1 MADIR
6 RLRGL
11 MGAAKVILSD
21 IERNR
26 QQQQEMGTTM
36 GKTLLG
42 QYAKRAFQTPMEQ
55 LLQKGQVAGAIAKI
69 SAAGGDVSQFQGLFG
84 GVQPP
89 TREIIDTTARVEEV
103 EPTAI
108 TPAIPASRPR
118 FTGAPVEPITPEIA
132 PEQRILPTK
141 FERTPLGGIRAT
153 VFEDVALKKRQQ
165 QEETKLKAK
174 AEVLKLSEKARANF
188 GRSIGLFSTMVSQA
202 KGMQEEQK
210 GFLGKAGIET
220 TGLGLLP
227 GMAGTLAVKTR
238 RPGAARTA
246 AFRGQMRE
254 TAIGLNS
261 ILTGQNRVIRS
272 VVQMIQETLPDPL
285 DPEPMMATKLA
296 QSITNAYK
304 LVKAFEKAGLSPDK
318 IQRMSEG
325 ELSAID
331 ARSLAGLYTLSS
343 REEQEIDRIIDD
355 VLATPAMAERRF
367 GREEELPEGITEED
381 IEHTM
386 RLHNLSREEVLRRI
400 GR

>member
-1 MADIR
+1 MPDG
-6 RLRGL
+6 LRGVL
-11 MGAAKVILSD
+11 GDLSSAFGGQA
-21 IERNR
+21 R
-26 QQQQEMGTTM
+26 QQIQQRQQLQQAVQLAII
-36 GKTLLG
+36 K
-42 QYAKRAFQTPMEQ
+42 QRIAQQDPMQQ
-55 LLQKGQVAGAIAKI
+55 LLQRGQVADAIAKI

-84 GVQPP
+84 GGAGIQAPVTQPGIQPTVQPAP
-89 TREIIDTTARVEEV
+89 T
-103 EPTAI
+103 
-108 TPAIPASRPR
+108 IP
-118 FTGAPVEPITPEIA
+118 GAPVEPVAPGAA
-132 PEQRILPTK
+132 PEQQILPTK

-165 QEETKLKAK
+165 QEEAKLKAK

-188 GRSIGLFSTMVSQA
+188 GRSIGLFSTMIAQA

-210 GFLGKAGIET
+210 EMLEKVGVKT

-227 GMAGTLAVKTR
+227 GIAGTLAVKTR
-238 RPGAARTA
+238 RPEAARVA

-285 DPEPMMATKLA
+285 DPEAMMATKLA

-318 IQRMSEG
+318 IQQMSEG
-325 ELSAID
+325 ELSGID
-331 ARSLAGLYTLSS
+331 ARNLVALYTLSS

-355 VLATPAMAERRF
+355 VLATPAMAARKFGTFQERQPRQT
-367 GREEELPEGITEED
+367 LPRGQEFTPEQAQAEIQRRR
-381 IEHTM
+381 
-386 RLHNLSREEVLRRI
+386 RLK
-400 GR
+400 

>member
-1 MADIR
+1 MPFDPLGFQQNLA
-6 RLRGL
+6 
-11 MGAAKVILSD
+11 
-21 IERNR
+21 RNLQSLAQFGVR
-26 QQQQEMGTTM
+26 QQAQQQPLRN
-36 GKTLLG
+36 LLL
-42 QYAKRAFQTPMEQ
+42 QQAIKQQDPLQQ
-55 LLQKGQVAGAIAKI
+55 LLQRGQAAQAIQNI
-69 SAAGGDVSQFQGLFG
+69 SALGGDVGQYQQLFG
-84 GVQPP
+84 RGA
-89 TREIIDTTARVEEV
+89 EM
-103 EPTAI
+103 PTAMP
-108 TPAIPASRPR
+108 TPAPVDRPTI
-118 FTGAPVEPITPEIA
+118 TGAPLEPVTPEA
-132 PEQRILPTK
+132 FPEQRILPTK

-165 QEETKLKAK
+165 EEESKLKAK

-188 GRSIGLFSTMVSQA
+188 GRSIGLFSTMVAQA

-210 GFLGKAGIET
+210 EMLERVGIET

-227 GMAGTLAVKTR
+227 GAVGTLAVKTR
-238 RPGAARTA
+238 RPEAARVA

-318 IQRMSEG
+318 MQQMSEG

-331 ARSLAGLYTLSS
+331 ARNLVALYTLSTK
-343 REEQEIDRIIDD
+343 EEQEIDRIIDD
-355 VLATPAMAERRF
+355 VLATPAMAARRF
-367 GREEELPEGITEED
+367 RAFQERQPRQTLPRFPRGQEFTP
-381 IEHTM
+381 
-386 RLHNLSREEVLRRI
+386 EEVEAEIRKRRLR
-400 GR
+400 